1 MTIPLQTEQSAL
13 QMASL
18 CSIFDCFS
26 WGLSPAHCQVSFR
39 RRCFVVRPSREDKS
53 AGGGL
58 QRYLVWSRNAVGIF
72 HAYIL
77 QEQSCSCSPS
87 PYPVPLPLSL
97 QSGVGCYASQ
107 GPCAPQA
114 LLLHGHKEG
123 GEAGKGPGWDLLHFR
138 GREKQAAEWQHP
150 SQHPVPE
157 GFHCSS
163 SLPACSLSTD
173 KLEKCAGFSLLI
185 QNTSWLLLL
194 LLSLPLLQAV
204 DFVSL

>member
-1 MTIPLQTEQSAL
+1 MTFPLQTEQSAL

-39 RRCFVVRPSREDKS
+39 RRCFVVRPSREDRS

-97 QSGVGCYASQ
+97 QSGVSQVVMLPRVPVPPKLCCYMDTRR
-107 GPCAPQA
+107 
-114 LLLHGHKEG
+114 E
-123 GEAGKGPGWDLLHFR
+123 
-138 GREKQAAEWQHP
+138 EKQARGQDGTCCISVAEKSKQ
-150 SQHPVPE
+150 
-157 GFHCSS
+157 
-163 SLPACSLSTD
+163 LSGSTPH
-173 KLEKCAGFSLLI
+173 
-185 QNTSWLLLL
+185 NTLFLRDFIAA
-194 LLSLPLLQAV
+194 LLSLPVPSPQTNWRNAPA
-204 DFVSL
+204 SAS